1 MLEIPNLQDRIIMK
15 IGGNARHISWL
26 GEAVHAMTRAATADE
41 KGAMEVQAA
50 LIEALNNVFM
60 HAYDGKSGQPI
71 TLIWQL
77 GEHTLRIEILD
88 HGHSL
93 ESLPKVELADLLSEN
108 GRGWWIIGNC
118 VDEYYYQVL
127 DPAAAASRFGI
138 SGKHCNILTL
148 KKNFKQSTDS

>member
-26 GEAVHAMTRAATADE
+26 GEAVYAMTRLATDDE
-41 KGAMEVQAA
+41 QGAMEIQVA
-50 LIEALNNVFM
+50 LVEALNNVFL
-60 HAYDGKSGQPI
+60 HAYDGESGHPI

-77 GEHTLRIEILD
+77 GEQMLRIEILD

-93 ESLPKVELADLLSEN
+93 ESLPNAQLPDLLSEN

-118 VDEYYYQVL
+118 VDEYFYQVL
-127 DPAAAASRFGI
+127 EPAVAASRYGVI
-138 SGKHCNILTL
+138 EKHCNILTL
-148 KKNFKQSTDS
+148 MKNFKQTTNS